1 MEFCDISGKANN
13 LMKPYLQDI
22 YQRVLVDLD
31 SKKYY
36 TKLESVTDGCSQG
49 YLLGPLLF
57 LSYILMMY
65 QM

>member
-1 MEFCDISGKANN
+1 
-13 LMKPYLQDI
+13 MKPYLQDI